1 MEALD
6 SIMPEVRK
14 MLKVGEYDLLAQ
26 GDNYRKKDI
35 AKEVKSLVGKH
46 KENKKPISIDINE
59 KPVKQ
64 PEVEPQPIVEDVM
77 KEAYTIKDEL
87 YTLEVHFV
95 NEGEDLF
102 WLDTSEE
109 ESKILKC
116 MVNCS
121 HKFFEAYPVKKSG
134 QSSVRLLMAMAVA
147 KYCHQCDEVDD
158 MVERF
163 NEILGKF

>member
-1 MEALD
+1 MFLEGFEVSHDKSEIMDMEALD

-46 KENKKPISIDINE
+46 KENRKPINIDITE

-64 PEVEPQPIVEDVM
+64 PEVEPQSIVEEII
-77 KEAYTIKDEL
+77 KEVYVIKDEL
-87 YTLEVHFV
+87 YTLAVHFV

-109 ESKILKC
+109 EKKVLKC
-116 MVNCS
+116 MVNCN
-121 HKFFEAYPVKKSG
+121 HKFFETYPVKNQVK
-134 QSSVRLLMAMAVA
+134 VLFA
-147 KYCHQCDEVDD
+147 C
-158 MVERF
+158 
-163 NEILGKF
+163 